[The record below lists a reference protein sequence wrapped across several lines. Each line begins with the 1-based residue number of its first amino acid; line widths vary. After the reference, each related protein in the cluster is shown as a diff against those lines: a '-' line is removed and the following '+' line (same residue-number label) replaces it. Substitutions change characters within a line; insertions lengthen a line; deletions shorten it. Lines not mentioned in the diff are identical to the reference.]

1 MKNINGGEI
10 VLRKNK
16 RDYELDMIHGKMI
29 PKIMAF
35 AFPLML
41 TSMLQLLYNA
51 ADVVVVG
58 RFVGPESLAAVGS
71 TGALINL
78 IVNVF
83 LGLSIGT
90 NVIAANYYGAGDYKN
105 TQETVHTSIT
115 ISLIGGVV
123 LGIFGYIFGGTFLG
137 WMGSPEDV
145 LPLATQ
151 YIKIYFIGMPFNMLY
166 NFGAAVLR
174 AVGDTRRPLYFLM
187 FSGMVNVVLNL
198 IFVIAFH
205 MGVAGVAWATIISQM
220 ISSLLVVICMVR
232 SEGFVHLNLKKLSV
246 NGHKLAAIARVGL
259 PAGFQG
265 ACFSISNVLIQSS
278 VNSYGSIVVAGNS
291 AAQNLEGFIY
301 TAMNAFHQAAITF
314 TGANI
319 GAGKNSRIRKTLG
332 ACTLLVTLVGV
343 IMGLGSVAIAG
354 SLLRIY
360 STDAQVIASGLIRF
374 RIIAGTY
381 FLCGIMDVF
390 CGVMRGMGRSMVPM
404 LVSVMGA
411 CVFRIAWIYLVL
423 PHFNS
428 LNMLYISYPISWIL
442 TGGVHLICCLMLFKK
457 YPLEPREIAE
467 A

>member
-1 MKNINGGEI
+1 MT
-10 VLRKNK
+10 
-16 RDYELDMIHGKMI
+16 
-29 PKIMAF
+29 F
-35 AFPLML
+35 AFPLMI

-90 NVIAANYYGAGDYKN
+90 NVIAANYYGAGDFKN

-123 LGIFGYIFGGTFLG
+123 LGIFGYIFGGTFLN

-145 LPLATQ
+145 LPLATR

-198 IFVIAFH
+198 VFVIAFH

-232 SEGFVHLNLKKLSV
+232 SEGFVHLDLKKMRV
-246 NGHKLAAIARVGL
+246 NRHKLAAIARVGL

-332 ACTLLVTLVGV
+332 ACTLLVTLVGM

-381 FLCGIMDVF
+381 FLCGIMDVL
-390 CGVMRGMGRSMVPM
+390 CGIMRGMGRSMVPM

-428 LNMLYISYPISWIL
+428 LNMLYVSYPISWIL
-442 TGGVHLICCLMLFKK
+442 TAGVHLICCLLLFKK
-457 YPLEPREIAE
+457 YPLESREIAE

>member
-1 MKNINGGEI
+1 MKNTNGGEI
-10 VLRKNK
+10 ALRKNK

-35 AFPLML
+35 AVPLML

-187 FSGMVNVVLNL
+187 FSGIVNVILNL
-198 IFVIAFH
+198 IFVIVFH

-232 SEGFVHLNLKKLSV
+232 SEGFVHLNLKKLGV

-457 YPLEPREIAE
+457 YPIEPREIAD

>member
-10 VLRKNK
+10 ALRKNK

-123 LGIFGYIFGGTFLG
+123 LGIFGYIFGGTFLS

-198 IFVIAFH
+198 VFVIVFH

-232 SEGFVHLNLKKLSV
+232 SEGFVHLNLKKLGV

-332 ACTLLVTLVGV
+332 ACTLLVTLVGMV
-343 IMGLGSVAIAG
+343 MGLGSVAIAG
-354 SLLRIY
+354 TLLRIY

-423 PHFNS
+423 PQFNS